1 MKIKINIPYL
11 QAIATLVGTIV
22 GAGII
27 GIPYAISRF
36 GFWPGFIMIILLGL
50 AIMVVNLMM
59 GEIILRSRIRHQ
71 LMGYAKKYVG
81 KWAGVAEG
89 FSMLFA
95 NFGALV
101 AYVIGIGLA
110 VQAII
115 GGNSF
120 WYSLIFAG
128 IGALFIWLGL
138 KIVKAAELIMMVLL
152 LLAIIIITILIFPN
166 IDYQNFSSM
175 DLGQF
180 FVPYGVLLF
189 AYGGIYSIYSVR
201 KILDKDRKKIKG
213 AIIWACIIPI
223 VLYVFFAFLIV
234 GLTGMDTTEIATV
247 GLGEALGPNI
257 LLWANLFAILSMFT
271 SFLAIG
277 VATFQ
282 LFRYD
287 FKLNRIYSWLIVSF
301 VPLVI
306 FLLGNRFFIK
316 TITIVGSVA
325 VGLTGVIMILTYWK
339 AKKSKER
346 KPEYNLPKFKV
357 LGWALISLFILGII
371 VTLIEEF
378 IL

>member
-1 MKIKINIPYL
+1 MKINYSYW
-11 QAIATLVGTIV
+11 QAVATLIGTIV
-22 GAGII
+22 GAGIL

-36 GFWPGFIMIILLGL
+36 GFWPGLVMIILLGL

-81 KWAGVAEG
+81 KWAGAVEG

-120 WYSLIFAG
+120 WYSLIFVA

-138 KIVKAAELIMMVLL
+138 KIVKAAELIMMLL
-152 LLAIIIITILIFPN
+152 LLVAIIIIAIIICPN
-166 IDYQNFSSM
+166 IDYQNLSSI
-175 DLGQF
+175 DLSQF

-201 KILDKDRKKIKG
+201 KILDKDRKKIKS
-213 AIIWACIIPI
+213 AIVLACVIPI
-223 VLYVFFAFLIV
+223 VLYTLFAYLIV
-234 GLTGMDTTEIATV
+234 GLTGLDTTEIATV
-247 GLGEALGPNI
+247 GLGETLGPKI
-257 LLWANLFAILSMFT
+257 LFWANLFAILSMFT

-277 VATFQ
+277 VATYQ

-287 FKLNRIYSWLIVSF
+287 FRLNRIYSWLIVSF
-301 VPLVI
+301 VPLII

-357 LGWALISLFILGII
+357 LGWGLIILFVLGII
-371 VTLIEEF
+371 VTLVEEF
-378 IL
+378 FLQ